1 MWIFKDDLQRNLFAV
16 GISKISLFYFKNNTI
31 KKIKFLT
38 KEKNYLTWQKII
50 EWSNN
55 IR

>member
-38 KEKNYLTWQKII
+38 KEKKLFNLTENYWVI
-50 EWSNN
+50 
-55 IR
+55 